1 MLPAKLVGFCLRDT
15 PHLTHTFHTGGRKE
29 FMIAAA
35 HATFQ
40 NQIPYT
46 EKHLCALEMYHT
58 KQLHADLWSNPPF
71 ITALQYDKYIFIV
84 LLPTTKQ
91 KWSCMGLDGECWLQ
105 PGSEQCPLCTAFS
118 SPLCPTVWAS
128 GLHPRSKALMK
139 ELGWSFSPPSFFA
152 CSKNSI
158 IAFARRTKLL
168 CISQCKMI
176 ASKYLSTLQM
186 LNLLRRP
193 KEMKY
198 LKVTLLERGL
208 FFFLMSNQDNGINS
222 S

>member
-1 MLPAKLVGFCLRDT
+1 ML
-15 PHLTHTFHTGGRKE
+15 
-29 FMIAAA
+29 AAA
-35 HATFQ
+35 WLRAVSVVHSF
-40 NQIPYT
+40 
-46 EKHLCALEMYHT
+46 
-58 KQLHADLWSNPPF
+58 
-71 ITALQYDKYIFIV
+71 
-84 LLPTTKQ
+84 LLTSVPN
-91 KWSCMGLDGECWLQ
+91 GLGVRI
-105 PGSEQCPLCTAFS
+105 A
-118 SPLCPTVWAS
+118 PTVK
-128 GLHPRSKALMK
+128 GIDERIGVEFL
-139 ELGWSFSPPSFFA
+139 PPSFFA